1 MNGQWLLA
9 AQYYRLWKFADDD
22 MLRDMYRDQYVEARD
37 KALRAPTANRNTI
50 QLSEVSIE
58 EAWGI
63 TIPAPCVCPDGAVTH
78 PVPGLAIWP
87 DGKVVH
93 VTRYFPMNG
102 REKRVTH
109 TFPRWTVPPVAVP
122 WPFELAVRTEEI
134 V

>member
-9 AQYYRLWKFADDD
+9 AQYYRLWKFTDDD
-22 MLRDMYRDQYVEARD
+22 LLRDMYRDQYMEARE
-37 KALRAPTANRNTI
+37 KALRHTDRPTTI
-50 QLSEVSIE
+50 QLSEVSFE

-63 TIPAPCVCPDGAVTH
+63 TIPAPCVCPDGSVTH
-78 PVPGLAIWP
+78 PVDGLAIWP

-93 VTRYFPMNG
+93 VTRYLPALG
-102 REKRVTH
+102 KEKRVTH
-109 TFPRWTVPPVAVP
+109 TFPRWAVPPVAVP